1 METERS
7 RTGLPFPWKKFPAI
21 LAGASFFL
29 LLLPSLAPRA
39 DIYRWKDSAGTEH
52 FTDDVTTI
60 PPQYRKDSTMMIRE
74 APSVGPSMQAPPYG
88 TTGGGPSGE
97 EKVVIDVPPEEKV
110 VIDVPPEEDDPYAL
124 VEELKAKIA
133 AKEQHIR
140 AVDAK
145 RSLATNP
152 LRNRF
157 VDQKDLDL
165 YRKYQAELP
174 GDRQHL
180 KELESSLEPVK

>member
-29 LLLPSLAPRA
+29 LLLPPLASRA

-74 APSVGPSMQAPPYG
+74 APSVGPRMQAPPSG
-88 TTGGGPSGE
+88 TTGGGPSE
-97 EKVVIDVPPEEKV
+97 EEKV

>member
-1 METERS
+1 METKPS
-7 RTGLPFPWKKFPAI
+7 RTGLPFPWKKFPAVLVGI
-21 LAGASFFL
+21 ATFL
-29 LLLPSLAPRA
+29 LLLSSLTSRA
-39 DIYRWKDSAGTEH
+39 DIYRWEDSAGTVH

-74 APSVGPSMQAPPYG
+74 APSIGPPVETPPSG
-88 TTGGGPSGE
+88 TTEANPSEE
-97 EKVVIDVPPEEKV
+97 EKVVIAVPP
-110 VIDVPPEEDDPYAL
+110 DEDDPNAL

-140 AVDAK
+140 AVDAR

-157 VDQKDLDL
+157 VDQRDLDL
-165 YRKYQAELP
+165 YKKYQTELP

-180 KELESSLEPVK
+180 KELESSLESTK

>member
-1 METERS
+1 METEPS
-7 RTGLPFPWKKFPAI
+7 RTGLPGPWKEFPAI
-21 LAGASFFL
+21 LAGVSFFL
-29 LLLPSLAPRA
+29 LLLPPLSTHA
-39 DIYRWKDSAGTEH
+39 DIYRWKDSTGTVH

-60 PPQYRKDSTMMIRE
+60 PPQYRKDSIMMIRE
-74 APSVGPSMQAPPYG
+74 APSVGPPAQAPPSG
-88 TTGGGPSGE
+88 TTRGEPSEE
-97 EKVVIDVPPEEKV
+97 EKVIIDVPPDEV
-110 VIDVPPEEDDPYAL
+110 DPYAD

-133 AKEQHIR
+133 AKEEHIR
-140 AVDAK
+140 AIDAR

-165 YRKYQAELP
+165 YKKYQAELP

-180 KELESSLEPVK
+180 KELESRLETIK

>member
-1 METERS
+1 MEPEPF
-7 RTGLPFPWKKFPAI
+7 RTGTLFSGYKFSVV
-21 LAGASFFL
+21 LAVVATFL
-29 LLLPSLAPRA
+29 LLLPPITSRA
-39 DIYRWKDSAGTEH
+39 DIYRWEDSTGTVH
-52 FTDDVTTI
+52 FTDDVSTI

-74 APSVGPSMQAPPYG
+74 APSVGPPAQAPSSG
-88 TTGGGPSGE
+88 TTKAEPAEE
-97 EKVVIDVPPEEKV
+97 EKVVIDVPPEEN
-110 VIDVPPEEDDPYAL
+110 DAFAE

-157 VDQKDLDL
+157 VDQRDLEL
-165 YRKYQAELP
+165 YKKYQTELP
-174 GDRQHL
+174 RDREHL
-180 KELESSLEPVK
+180 RELEAGLESIK